1 MWQFPG
7 TFDPRLPRRT
17 GRPRTERLALH
28 AEPDRF
34 QVTNPFKPACR
45 LLPICAQASYNQPM
59 GVVPQTL
66 DLSAPNAAAGP
77 GQVSDATVGTPS
89 SGNPSQA
96 RQEPEA
102 PTDQRSHDDLLD
114 AIAST
119 RDKTAFAEL
128 FSHFAPR
135 LKSYLIRLG
144 TDAAMSEEVAQ
155 EAMVMV
161 WRKAESFDR
170 KQASAA
176 TWIFTIAR
184 NKRIDRLRRERR
196 PELDPNDPALVPDA
210 PDAADRSI
218 EVQQTEESLRS
229 AIEKLPQEQSELIR
243 AAYFEDKTHRE
254 IADQRGIPLGT
265 VKSRI
270 RLALARLRQEIDG
283 FDTDP
288 RPSSG

>member
-1 MWQFPG
+1 MSN
-7 TFDPRLPRRT
+7 L
-17 GRPRTERLALH
+17 
-28 AEPDRF
+28 
-34 QVTNPFKPACR
+34 FKPTCR
-45 LLPICAQASYNQPM
+45 LLPICAQAPYMLRM
-59 GVVPQTL
+59 GIVPPTL
-66 DLSAPNAAAGP
+66 DLSAPKVVTDTVPASKAVAD
-77 GQVSDATVGTPS
+77 DAS
-89 SGNPSQA
+89 A
-96 RQEPEA
+96 
-102 PTDQRSHDDLLD
+102 QRSHDDLLD

-135 LKSYLIRLG
+135 LKSYLLRLG

-170 KQASAA
+170 SQASAA

-210 PDAADRSI
+210 PEAADRSI
-218 EVQQTEESLRS
+218 EVQQAEETLRS

-254 IADQRGIPLGT
+254 IADERGIPLGT

-270 RLALARLRQEIDG
+270 RLALARLRQEIDD
-283 FDTDP
+283 FDEDP